1 MYLDDMTLGMEF
13 TTESVVI
20 SKEKMVA
27 FAMEYDPFPV
37 HYDEAYAQ
45 TTRYGRLIAPGIMSF
60 MSVWAKFVES
70 DLIGNELVGGKS
82 TKVEWPKPVFAGD
95 VLTGKARVTRIQRR
109 NPYNGIVEVTMDIFN
124 QNGDLVMTSVV
135 ESIVKY
141 RVD

>member
-1 MYLDDMTLGMEF
+1 MYLDDITLGMEYA
-13 TTESVVI
+13 TERVVI

-27 FAMEYDPFPV
+27 FAREYDPFPI

-45 TTRYGRLIAPGIMSF
+45 TTRYGKLIAPGIMSF

-70 DLIGNELVGGKS
+70 DIIGDELIGGRS
-82 TKVEWPKPVFAGD
+82 TKVEWPRPVFAGD

-109 NPYNGIVEVTMDIFN
+109 NPYNGILEITMDIVN
-124 QNGDLVMTSVV
+124 QNGELVMTSVI

-141 RVD
+141 RQV